1 MKKFKISLIL
11 VAFGLL
17 FSIGVMAQGP
27 PTPPS
32 DPTAGGNQ
40 IPGGGGPAGAP
51 IDGGTSI
58 LLLLAAGYGLKK
70 IRGVNKTQNL

>member
-1 MKKFKISLIL
+1 MKKVKISLIL
-11 VAFGLL
+11 LVFGLL

-27 PTPPS
+27 PLPPS

-40 IPGGGGPAGAP
+40 RPNGGPLGAP

-58 LLLLAAGYGLKK
+58 FLILAAGYGLKK
-70 IRGVNKTQNL
+70 IMEARKLQNL